1 MPQMSNAEMRRAD
14 VLIRG
19 GSTTPIAV
27 WRLLKK
33 SREVAAK
40 KAPKGQ
46 KRKARKLGSSTVYNY
61 CNGRTHPRAQV
72 ETRGRK
78 DTLTKGDVRS
88 LMQARRRLIQHTKNQ
103 RRVTYADIVK
113 EAALEKDVSQTLQ
126 GRANECRGG
135 RSATMMY
142 AYPFTLCRRAV
153 VATMDLSAKNL
164 EVFSTHHWLSD
175 ARNVVALRLTE
186 AVFE

>member
-88 LMQARRRLIQHTKNQ
+88 LMQARRRPYHPESTYTLQ
-103 RRVTYADIVK
+103 RRH
-113 EAALEKDVSQTLQ
+113 L
-126 GRANECRGG
+126 R
-135 RSATMMY
+135 
-142 AYPFTLCRRAV
+142 
-153 VATMDLSAKNL
+153 
-164 EVFSTHHWLSD
+164 THHRGPRW
-175 ARNVVALRLTE
+175 NQ
-186 AVFE
+186 